1 MLGTFSFS
9 SDLALQGLGCSF
21 KDSFSMP
28 DPTGQ
33 MFSISFEREA
43 QDSFPN
49 KGKKESI
56 NSHLMFIEPWS
67 KLCYNYV
74 IKNFRFQWA
83 SHYFLVLT

>member
-1 MLGTFSFS
+1 MLDTFSFS
-9 SDLALQGLGCSF
+9 SDSPLQELGCSF

-56 NSHLMFIEPWS
+56 NSHLMFIE
-67 KLCYNYV
+67 L
-74 IKNFRFQWA
+74 A
-83 SHYFLVLT
+83 SVEIVP

>member
-1 MLGTFSFS
+1 
-9 SDLALQGLGCSF
+9 
-21 KDSFSMP
+21 MP

-56 NSHLMFIEPWS
+56 NSHLMFIE
-67 KLCYNYV
+67 L
-74 IKNFRFQWA
+74 A
-83 SHYFLVLT
+83 SVEIVP

>member
-1 MLGTFSFS
+1 MVDTFSFS
-9 SDLALQGLGCSF
+9 SDSALQGLGCSF
-21 KDSFSMP
+21 KDNFSMP

-56 NSHLMFIEPWS
+56 NSHLMFIE
-67 KLCYNYV
+67 L
-74 IKNFRFQWA
+74 A
-83 SHYFLVLT
+83 LVEIVS